1 MKKYVFLAAGVM
13 VTASSAAF
21 AQNHGAGTQSN
32 VTVGGIFVPAV
43 SRTGGIG
50 GGVIGGGNVTVTT
63 PPTTPVVVSASGAA
77 ASVVSGG
84 GATAVASLTV
94 ALQGRDGGRV
104 GISTAISP
112 ASATALAN
120 ALALLSSG
128 GTPTVQSVVNAV
140 TAWNLAV
147 AAMSPADVRGAFM
160 NSAFGSAQRA
170 LQGAVRTIAPDRR
183 F

>member
-13 VTASSAAF
+13 LTASSAAL

-43 SRTGGIG
+43 SGRGVMFG
-50 GGVIGGGNVTVTT
+50 GGVGGSGNVTVTT
-63 PPTTPVVVSASGAA
+63 PPTTPVTVNATGAL

-94 ALQGRDGGRV
+94 ALQGSDGGRRGTTSV
-104 GISTAISP
+104 ISP

-147 AAMSPADVRGAFM
+147 AAMTPADVRGAFN
-160 NSAFGSAQRA
+160 NSAFSSAQRA
-170 LQGAVRTIAPDRR
+170 LQGAVRTIAPYR
-183 F
+183 